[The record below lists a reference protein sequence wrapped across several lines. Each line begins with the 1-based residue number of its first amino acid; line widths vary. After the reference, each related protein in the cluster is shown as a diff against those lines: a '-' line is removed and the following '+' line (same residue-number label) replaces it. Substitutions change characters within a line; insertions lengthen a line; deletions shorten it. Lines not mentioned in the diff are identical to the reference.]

1 MTPTLTEQRPQEC
14 EIIIKRKKM
23 EETNQHP
30 NKCKHFCPMSGGLC
44 SLDIKETKILGGGF
58 WIKCCDIVDD
68 PEYVCP
74 DYEPSKDE

>member
-1 MTPTLTEQRPQEC
+1 MNKTIQVPS
-14 EIIIKRKKM
+14 
-23 EETNQHP
+23 
-30 NKCKHFCPMSGGLC
+30 KCKHFCSMSGGLC

-74 DYEPSKDE
+74 DYKSKEEQNG